1 MQAEPV
7 QPSREET
14 VEEPAADAPTTEP
27 EPEPSQEATEA
38 PTEQVW
44 YRRKQED
51 VSCISQWF
59 GDQMKGLLKPSHR
72 LLLEDWRFQGGSD
85 LAFFNS
91 GWDAAA
97 ALCVCIASSAV
108 MDRQSV
114 CIVLMTFIC
123 DVAEHWQLEAN

>member
-1 MQAEPV
+1 MVWRSNEGAAE
-7 QPSREET
+7 T
-14 VEEPAADAPTTEP
+14 
-27 EPEPSQEATEA
+27 
-38 PTEQVW
+38 
-44 YRRKQED
+44 K
-51 VSCISQWF
+51 
-59 GDQMKGLLKPSHR
+59 HR

-91 GWDAAA
+91 GWNAAA
-97 ALCVCIASSAV
+97 ALYVCIASSAV